1 MPDVTSDPR
10 ASLVM
15 VVEDDPAI
23 AQMVSLQL
31 ELSGYRTHVERDGLA
46 ALDAV
51 RRDRPDVILLDIGLP
66 GLDGIQVCRRLRA
79 EGDWTPILFVTA
91 RDDEVD
97 RVVGLELGADDY
109 VTKPFSPREVIA
121 RIGSVL
127 RRPSTSNAAPLTS
140 CLRRRPARARRRRAF
155 AGDDEIA
162 FTATEFDLLAY
173 LMGSPGRVYSREQLM
188 RQVWGYDTAAG
199 QRTVDVHV
207 AQVRAKLGSH
217 DVIRTVRGVGYAA
230 QQPDAPRRLGRA
242 REEAA
247 ATHPGHPDRPAGGL
261 RRGPDLGGRHRHQRQ
276 PAPAGRRADRAGAPS
291 SRWPTRP
298 RRRPRWA

>member
-1 MPDVTSDPR
+1 MTSDPR

-46 ALDAV
+46 ALAAI
-51 RRDRPDVILLDIGLP
+51 RRDRPDVVLLDIGLP

-79 EGDWTPILFVTA
+79 EDDWTPILFVTA

-121 RIGSVL
+121 RVGSVL
-127 RRPSTSNAAPLTS
+127 RRTRLHERGETINELVCGEVRLLPDE
-140 CLRRRPARARRRRAF
+140 RRAY

-173 LMGSPGRVYSREQLM
+173 LMSSPGRVYSREQLM
-188 RQVWGYDTAAG
+188 RHVWGYDTAAG

-230 QQPDAPRRLGRA
+230 QP
-242 REEAA
+242 
-247 ATHPGHPDRPAGGL
+247 PDRGSG
-261 RRGPDLGGRHRHQRQ
+261 
-276 PAPAGRRADRAGAPS
+276 
-291 SRWPTRP
+291 RP
-298 RRRPRWA
+298 RR

>member
-1 MPDVTSDPR
+1 
-10 ASLVM
+10 
-15 VVEDDPAI
+15 
-23 AQMVSLQL
+23 
-31 ELSGYRTHVERDGLA
+31 
-46 ALDAV
+46 
-51 RRDRPDVILLDIGLP
+51 
-66 GLDGIQVCRRLRA
+66 LRA
-79 EGDWTPILFVTA
+79 AGDWTPILFVTA

-127 RRPSTSNAAPLTS
+127 RRTRLPERGDDTAELV
-140 CLRRRPARARRRRAF
+140 CGDVRLRPEERRAY
-155 AGDDEIA
+155 AGEQEIT

-173 LMGSPGRVYSREQLM
+173 LMSSPGRVYTREQLM

-230 QQPDAPRRLGRA
+230 ETDRTPA
-242 REEAA
+242 R
-247 ATHPGHPDRPAGGL
+247 P
-261 RRGPDLGGRHRHQRQ
+261 HR
-276 PAPAGRRADRAGAPS
+276 
-291 SRWPTRP
+291 
-298 RRRPRWA
+298 

>member
-1 MPDVTSDPR
+1 
-10 ASLVM
+10 M

-46 ALDAV
+46 ALEAI
-51 RRDRPDVILLDIGLP
+51 RRDRPDVVLLDIGLP

-79 EGDWTPILFVTA
+79 ADDWTPILFVTA

-97 RVVGLELGADDY
+97 RIVGLELGADDY

-127 RRPSTSNAAPLTS
+127 RRTRDRTEAVKELV
-140 CLRRRPARARRRRAF
+140 CGDVRLRPDERRAY

-162 FTATEFDLLAY
+162 LTATEFDLLAY

-188 RQVWGYDTAAG
+188 RQVWGYDTTAG

-207 AQVRAKLGSH
+207 AQVRAKLGAH
-217 DVIRTVRGVGYAA
+217 DVIRTVRRVGYAV
-230 QQPDAPRRLGRA
+230 QP
-242 REEAA
+242 
-247 ATHPGHPDRPAGGL
+247 PDRGPGRL
-261 RRGPDLGGRHRHQRQ
+261 RP
-276 PAPAGRRADRAGAPS
+276 
-291 SRWPTRP
+291 
-298 RRRPRWA
+298 

>member
-1 MPDVTSDPR
+1 MPSVTSDPR

-46 ALDAV
+46 ALEAI
-51 RRDRPDVILLDIGLP
+51 RRARPDVVLLDIGLP

-79 EGDWTPILFVTA
+79 ADDWTPILFVTA

-127 RRPSTSNAAPLTS
+127 RRTRGPQGGGGAELV
-140 CLRRRPARARRRRAF
+140 CGDVRLRPEERRAY
-155 AGDDEIA
+155 AGDYEIA

-173 LMGSPGRVYSREQLM
+173 LMTSPGRVYSREQLM

-207 AQVRAKLGSH
+207 AQVRAKLGRH

-230 QQPDAPRRLGRA
+230 
-242 REEAA
+242 E
-247 ATHPGHPDRPAGGL
+247 PDRTPV
-261 RRGPDLGGRHRHQRQ
+261 
-276 PAPAGRRADRAGAPS
+276 
-291 SRWPTRP
+291 RP
-298 RRRPRWA
+298 RP

>member
-1 MPDVTSDPR
+1 
-10 ASLVM
+10 M

-46 ALDAV
+46 ALEAI
-51 RRDRPDVILLDIGLP
+51 RRDRPDVVLLDIGLP

-79 EGDWTPILFVTA
+79 ADDWTPILFVTA

-127 RRPSTSNAAPLTS
+127 RRTRDRVEPVHELV
-140 CLRRRPARARRRRAF
+140 CGDVRLRPDERRAY

-173 LMGSPGRVYSREQLM
+173 LMSSPGRVYSREQLI
-188 RQVWGYDTAAG
+188 RQVWGYDTVAG

-207 AQVRAKLGSH
+207 AQVRAKLGTH

-230 QQPDAPRRLGRA
+230 QP
-242 REEAA
+242 
-247 ATHPGHPDRPAGGL
+247 PDRGS
-261 RRGPDLGGRHRHQRQ
+261 D
-276 PAPAGRRADRAGAPS
+276 
-291 SRWPTRP
+291 RP
-298 RRRPRWA
+298 RP

>member
-1 MPDVTSDPR
+1 VTSDPR

-46 ALDAV
+46 ALAAI
-51 RRDRPDVILLDIGLP
+51 RRDRPDVVLLDIGLP

-79 EGDWTPILFVTA
+79 EDDWTPILFVTA

-121 RIGSVL
+121 RVGSVL
-127 RRPSTSNAAPLTS
+127 RRTRLHERGEAANELVCGDVRLLPEE
-140 CLRRRPARARRRRAF
+140 RRAY
-155 AGDDEIA
+155 ARDDEIA

-173 LMGSPGRVYSREQLM
+173 LMSSPGRVYSREQLM

-217 DVIRTVRGVGYAA
+217 DLIRTVRGVGYAA
-230 QQPDAPRRLGRA
+230 QP
-242 REEAA
+242 
-247 ATHPGHPDRPAGGL
+247 PDRGSG
-261 RRGPDLGGRHRHQRQ
+261 
-276 PAPAGRRADRAGAPS
+276 
-291 SRWPTRP
+291 RP
-298 RRRPRWA
+298 RR

>member
-1 MPDVTSDPR
+1 MPSVTSDPR

-46 ALDAV
+46 ALEAI
-51 RRDRPDVILLDIGLP
+51 RRDRPDVVLLDIGLP

-79 EGDWTPILFVTA
+79 ANDWTPILFVTA

-127 RRPSTSNAAPLTS
+127 RRTRDRTESVKELV
-140 CLRRRPARARRRRAF
+140 CGGVRLRPDQRRAY
-155 AGDDEIA
+155 AGDHEIA
-162 FTATEFDLLAY
+162 FTATEFDLLAD
-173 LMGSPGRVYSREQLM
+173 LMGSP
-188 RQVWGYDTAAG
+188 
-199 QRTVDVHV
+199 
-207 AQVRAKLGSH
+207 
-217 DVIRTVRGVGYAA
+217 
-230 QQPDAPRRLGRA
+230 
-242 REEAA
+242 
-247 ATHPGHPDRPAGGL
+247 
-261 RRGPDLGGRHRHQRQ
+261 
-276 PAPAGRRADRAGAPS
+276 
-291 SRWPTRP
+291 
-298 RRRPRWA
+298 

>member
-1 MPDVTSDPR
+1 MTSDPR

-46 ALDAV
+46 ALEAI
-51 RRDRPDVILLDIGLP
+51 RRDRPDVVLLDIGLP

-79 EGDWTPILFVTA
+79 EDDWTPILFVTA

-121 RIGSVL
+121 RVGSVL
-127 RRPSTSNAAPLTS
+127 RRTRLHERGDAAHELVCGDVRLLPGE
-140 CLRRRPARARRRRAF
+140 RRAY
-155 AGDDEIA
+155 ARDDEIA

-173 LMGSPGRVYSREQLM
+173 LMSSPGRVYSREQLM

-217 DVIRTVRGVGYAA
+217 DLIRTVRGVGYAA
-230 QQPDAPRRLGRA
+230 QP
-242 REEAA
+242 
-247 ATHPGHPDRPAGGL
+247 PDRGSG
-261 RRGPDLGGRHRHQRQ
+261 
-276 PAPAGRRADRAGAPS
+276 
-291 SRWPTRP
+291 RP
-298 RRRPRWA
+298 RR

>member
-1 MPDVTSDPR
+1 MPSVTSDPC

-46 ALDAV
+46 ALAAI
-51 RRDRPDVILLDIGLP
+51 RQQRPDVVLLDIGLP
-66 GLDGIQVCRRLRA
+66 GLDGIQLCRRLRA
-79 EGDWTPILFVTA
+79 ADDWTPILFVTA

-121 RIGSVL
+121 RIASVL
-127 RRPSTSNAAPLTS
+127 RRTRLAEVSDATAELV
-140 CLRRRPARARRRRAF
+140 CREVRLRPDQRRAY
-155 AGDDEIA
+155 AGKTEIIL
-162 FTATEFDLLAY
+162 TATEFDLLAY

-199 QRTVDVHV
+199 PRTVDVHV
-207 AQVRAKLGSH
+207 AQVRAKLGTH
-217 DVIRTVRGVGYAA
+217 DIIRTVRGVGYAA
-230 QQPDAPRRLGRA
+230 
-242 REEAA
+242 EA
-247 ATHPGHPDRPAGGL
+247 D
-261 RRGPDLGGRHRHQRQ
+261 
-276 PAPAGRRADRAGAPS
+276 PAPV
-291 SRWPTRP
+291 RP
-298 RRRPRWA
+298 HR

>member
-1 MPDVTSDPR
+1 
-10 ASLVM
+10 M

-23 AQMVSLQL
+23 AQMISLQL

-46 ALDAV
+46 ALEAI
-51 RRDRPDVILLDIGLP
+51 RRDRPDVVLLDIGLP

-79 EGDWTPILFVTA
+79 GDDWTPILFVTA

-127 RRPSTSNAAPLTS
+127 RRTRLQERVSAADELVCGTVRLVPDE
-140 CLRRRPARARRRRAF
+140 RRVYTGER
-155 AGDDEIA
+155 EIA

-173 LMGSPGRVYSREQLM
+173 LMRSPGRVYSREPLM

-230 QQPDAPRRLGRA
+230 QQPDRA
-242 REEAA
+242 
-247 ATHPGHPDRPAGGL
+247 AG
-261 RRGPDLGGRHRHQRQ
+261 
-276 PAPAGRRADRAGAPS
+276 
-291 SRWPTRP
+291 RP
-298 RRRPRWA
+298 RR

>member
-1 MPDVTSDPR
+1 
-10 ASLVM
+10 M

-23 AQMVSLQL
+23 AQMISLQL

-46 ALDAV
+46 ALEAI
-51 RRDRPDVILLDIGLP
+51 RRDRPDVVLLDIGLP

-79 EGDWTPILFVTA
+79 GDDWTPILFVTA

-127 RRPSTSNAAPLTS
+127 RRTRLQERVSAADELVCGTVRLVPDE
-140 CLRRRPARARRRRAF
+140 RRVYTGER
-155 AGDDEIA
+155 EIA

-173 LMGSPGRVYSREQLM
+173 LMRSPGRVYSREQLM

-230 QQPDAPRRLGRA
+230 QQPDRA
-242 REEAA
+242 
-247 ATHPGHPDRPAGGL
+247 
-261 RRGPDLGGRHRHQRQ
+261 
-276 PAPAGRRADRAGAPS
+276 AGRP
-291 SRWPTRP
+291 RP
-298 RRRPRWA
+298 

>member
-1 MPDVTSDPR
+1 MTSDPR

-46 ALDAV
+46 ALAAI
-51 RRDRPDVILLDIGLP
+51 RRDRPDVVLLDIGLP

-79 EGDWTPILFVTA
+79 EDDWTPILFVTA

-121 RIGSVL
+121 RVGSVL
-127 RRPSTSNAAPLTS
+127 RRTRLHERGEAANELVCGDVRLLPEE
-140 CLRRRPARARRRRAF
+140 RRAY
-155 AGDDEIA
+155 ARDDEIA

-173 LMGSPGRVYSREQLM
+173 LMSSPGRVYSREQLM

-217 DVIRTVRGVGYAA
+217 DLIRTVRGVGYAA
-230 QQPDAPRRLGRA
+230 QP
-242 REEAA
+242 
-247 ATHPGHPDRPAGGL
+247 PDRGSG
-261 RRGPDLGGRHRHQRQ
+261 
-276 PAPAGRRADRAGAPS
+276 
-291 SRWPTRP
+291 RP
-298 RRRPRWA
+298 RR

>member
-1 MPDVTSDPR
+1 MTSDPR

-46 ALDAV
+46 ALEAI
-51 RRDRPDVILLDIGLP
+51 RRDRPDVVLLDIGLP

-79 EGDWTPILFVTA
+79 EDDWTPILFVTA

-121 RIGSVL
+121 RVGSVL
-127 RRPSTSNAAPLTS
+127 RRTRLHERGDAAHELVCGDVRLLPGE
-140 CLRRRPARARRRRAF
+140 RRAY
-155 AGDDEIA
+155 ARDDEIA

-173 LMGSPGRVYSREQLM
+173 LMSSPGRVYSREQLM

-217 DVIRTVRGVGYAA
+217 DLIRTVRGVGYAA
-230 QQPDAPRRLGRA
+230 QPPDSGS
-242 REEAA
+242 
-247 ATHPGHPDRPAGGL
+247 G
-261 RRGPDLGGRHRHQRQ
+261 
-276 PAPAGRRADRAGAPS
+276 
-291 SRWPTRP
+291 RP
-298 RRRPRWA
+298 RR

>member
-1 MPDVTSDPR
+1 MLFRS
-10 ASLVM
+10 
-15 VVEDDPAI
+15 VEDDPAI
-23 AQMVSLQL
+23 AQMISLQL
-31 ELSGYRTHVERDGLA
+31 ELLGYRTHVERDGLA
-46 ALDAV
+46 ALEAI
-51 RRDRPDVILLDIGLP
+51 RRDRPDVVLLDIGLP

-79 EGDWTPILFVTA
+79 EDDWTPILFVTA

-127 RRPSTSNAAPLTS
+127 RRTRLQERVSAADELVCGTVRLVPDE
-140 CLRRRPARARRRRAF
+140 RRGY
-155 AGDDEIA
+155 AGDREIA

-173 LMGSPGRVYSREQLM
+173 LMRSPGRVYGREQLM

-230 QQPDAPRRLGRA
+230 QQPDRA
-242 REEAA
+242 
-247 ATHPGHPDRPAGGL
+247 AG
-261 RRGPDLGGRHRHQRQ
+261 
-276 PAPAGRRADRAGAPS
+276 
-291 SRWPTRP
+291 RP
-298 RRRPRWA
+298 RR

>member
-1 MPDVTSDPR
+1 
-10 ASLVM
+10 M

-23 AQMVSLQL
+23 AQMISLQL

-46 ALDAV
+46 ALEAI
-51 RRDRPDVILLDIGLP
+51 RRDRPDVVLLDIGLP

-79 EGDWTPILFVTA
+79 GDDWTPILFVTA

-127 RRPSTSNAAPLTS
+127 RRTHLQERAHATDELVCGAVRLVPDE
-140 CLRRRPARARRRRAF
+140 RRGY
-155 AGDDEIA
+155 AGDGEIA
-162 FTATEFDLLAY
+162 LTATEFDLLAY
-173 LMGSPGRVYSREQLM
+173 LMRSPGRVYSREQLM

-207 AQVRAKLGSH
+207 AQVRAKLGRH

-230 QQPDAPRRLGRA
+230 QQPDH
-242 REEAA
+242 AA
-247 ATHPGHPDRPAGGL
+247 G
-261 RRGPDLGGRHRHQRQ
+261 
-276 PAPAGRRADRAGAPS
+276 
-291 SRWPTRP
+291 RP
-298 RRRPRWA
+298 RR

>member
-1 MPDVTSDPR
+1 
-10 ASLVM
+10 M

-23 AQMVSLQL
+23 AQMISLQL

-46 ALDAV
+46 ALEAI
-51 RRDRPDVILLDIGLP
+51 RRDRPDVVLLDIGLP

-79 EGDWTPILFVTA
+79 GDDWTPILFVTA

-127 RRPSTSNAAPLTS
+127 RRTHLQERAHATDELVCGAVRLVPDE
-140 CLRRRPARARRRRAF
+140 RRGY
-155 AGDDEIA
+155 AGDGEIA
-162 FTATEFDLLAY
+162 LTATEFDLLTY
-173 LMGSPGRVYSREQLM
+173 LMRSPGRVYSREQLM

-207 AQVRAKLGSH
+207 AQVRAKLGRH

-230 QQPDAPRRLGRA
+230 QQPDH
-242 REEAA
+242 AA
-247 ATHPGHPDRPAGGL
+247 G
-261 RRGPDLGGRHRHQRQ
+261 
-276 PAPAGRRADRAGAPS
+276 
-291 SRWPTRP
+291 RP
-298 RRRPRWA
+298 RR